1 MLGGH
6 CTEGQHTAISRKV
19 SSRRASSRFKNSL
32 QMQPSQVSL
41 TEAKLKCRILPFTGD
56 RFSSASHLLFY
67 LYYNIFRGS
76 LCNPRVQWPSIVTV
90 RRHREEQE
98 EGGVFVWIIRQSE
111 WNMEPDCCR
120 NLNLSGA
127 LYCRCV
133 LLTSSLTTLTL
144 TVFSLTSSLTTMS
157 SLAPNTSHFKGAN
170 IEDFACE
177 SFSSTWYG
185 VMERYRFSKN
195 L

>member
-1 MLGGH
+1 
-6 CTEGQHTAISRKV
+6 
-19 SSRRASSRFKNSL
+19 
-32 QMQPSQVSL
+32 MQPSQVSL
-41 TEAKLKCRILPFTGD
+41 TESKLKCRILPFTGD

-90 RRHREEQE
+90 RRHREEQEQE

-170 IEDFACE
+170 IEDFACIYNTH
-177 SFSSTWYG
+177 TWTD
-185 VMERYRFSKN
+185 M
-195 L
+195 